1 MPKAFLARMGD
12 WLISTE
18 TTLANAERPELRHYL
33 ELWMLRAVV
42 FILQPLSIDIA
53 SWLMGKIWR
62 VAMTRGRR
70 HRRALANLALA
81 LPEKSEAERRRIAAG
96 MEENFGRV
104 FIEVFRLAELQAH
117 PERFDVAGAELVT
130 HLANGG
136 GGLVLASLH
145 QGNWEANA
153 CALNALGVKPAGVY
167 RQLSNPLVEDIMF
180 KVRSAVYPAGLYCR
194 RPRGNIAR
202 QLLQLVKAGGTLAVL
217 SDLKDDSGVFLDFFG
232 APTSTN
238 SFAAFVARMT
248 GAPLIAAGSIRTHG
262 VNFRG
267 QIELVP
273 VPHTDDRNA
282 DIEVATKRL
291 AAVFERWIRA
301 HPDQWLWTHRKWR
314 LSDEEEALVGRTK
327 D

>member
-1 MPKAFLARMGD
+1 MGD
-12 WLISTE
+12 WPISTE
-18 TTLANAERPELRHYL
+18 PSAVTAERPQLRHYL
-33 ELWMLRAVV
+33 EAWTLRAVI
-42 FILQPLSIDIA
+42 FILRPLSIDSA
-53 SWLMGKIWR
+53 SWLMGKVWR
-62 VAMTRGRR
+62 LTQTRGRR

-81 LPEKSEAERRRIAAG
+81 LPEKSEAERRRIAAD
-96 MEENFGRV
+96 MVENFGRV
-104 FIEVFRLAELQAH
+104 FVEVFRLAELQAE
-117 PERFDVAGAELVT
+117 PERFDVRQSELIT

-153 CALNALGVKPAGVY
+153 CALNALGVKPAGIY
-167 RQLSNPLVEDIMF
+167 RQLSNPLVEEIMF
-180 KVRSAVYPAGLYCR
+180 RERSKVYPAGLYCR
-194 RPRGNIAR
+194 RPHGNIAR

-232 APTSTN
+232 APTSAN

-248 GAPLIAAGSIRTHG
+248 GAPLVAAGSIRTDG
-262 VNFRG
+262 VHFRG
-267 QIELVP
+267 QIELVQ
-273 VPHTDDRNA
+273 VPHTSDRNA

-291 AAVFERWIRA
+291 AEVFERWIRA
-301 HPDQWLWTHRKWR
+301 HPEQWLWTHRKWR